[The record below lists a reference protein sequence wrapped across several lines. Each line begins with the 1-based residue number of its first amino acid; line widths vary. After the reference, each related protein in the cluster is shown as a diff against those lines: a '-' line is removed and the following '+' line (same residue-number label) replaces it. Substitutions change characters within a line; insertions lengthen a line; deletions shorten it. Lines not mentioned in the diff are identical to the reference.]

1 MKAVHF
7 GGGNIGRGFIG
18 LLLSQAGYEVTF
30 VDVDQ
35 ELVRLFQER
44 KQYTVVYAGDQQQT
58 FTVDHVTAIHGS
70 DEARVAEAIAE
81 ADLVT
86 TAVGV
91 NVLQHIAGTIAAG
104 IASRLEQGGS
114 PLVIIACE
122 NAIGGSTQLQSLVYG
137 HLTEQQQAEASR
149 MAFFPD
155 AAVDRIVPLQQHED
169 RLKVLVEPYYE
180 WVVDRSSLPYNHI
193 EIPGVHYADQLL
205 PYIERKLFTVN
216 TGHCCAAYH
225 GYLQGFD
232 TIQEVM
238 EQPSIVAQVEGA
250 LRETGSALIAQYG
263 FNAEEHAR
271 YIQKILERFRNPHLT
286 DEVVRVGRSP
296 IRKLSPNDR
305 LVRPALA
312 AYERGIETPYLARAM
327 AAALLFDYQDDPEAV
342 QIQQALSRDGISS
355 AVTKFT
361 ALAENHPLHA
371 AVREAYETL
380 KMERSDR
387 V

>member
-18 LLLSQAGYEVTF
+18 LLLSQAGYQVTF

-35 ELVRLFQER
+35 ELVRLLQER
-44 KQYTVVYAGDQQQT
+44 RQYSVVYAGDEQQS

-70 DEARVAEAIAE
+70 DQAQVAEAVAG

-91 NVLQHIAGTIAAG
+91 NVLKHIAGS
-104 IASRLEQGGS
+104 IASGIVRRLEQSGG
-114 PLVIIACE
+114 PLVLIACE
-122 NAIGGSTQLQSLVYG
+122 NAIGGSRQLQELVYS

-180 WVVDRSSLPYNHI
+180 WEVDRSSLPPSHK
-193 EIPGVHYADQLL
+193 EIPGVHYADQLE

-225 GYLQGFD
+225 GYLQGLG

-238 EQPSIVAQVEGA
+238 RQPSIVAQVEGA
-250 LRETGSALIAQYG
+250 MQETGSALIAQYG
-263 FNAEEHAR
+263 FDADEHKR
-271 YIQKILERFRNPHLT
+271 YTQTILERFRNPHLT

-305 LVRPALA
+305 LVRPALS
-312 AYERGIETPYLARAM
+312 AYEFGIETPYLAQAM
-327 AAALLFDYQDDPEAV
+327 AAALLFDSQDDPEAV
-342 QIQQALSRDGISS
+342 QIQETISRDGISS
-355 AVTKFT
+355 AVTEFT
-361 ALAENHPLHA
+361 GLDENHPLHA
-371 AVREAYETL
+371 AVLEAYNTL
-380 KMERSDR
+380 KKERSDR
-387 V
+387 I